1 MRAGV
6 EGLRDIL
13 QAQPLTQ
20 SDTGDELFRLHGQLI
35 MPFIGLRTALP
46 PLLST
51 CV

>member
-20 SDTGDELFRLHGQLI
+20 SDTVIPVTNYFAFMVNL
-35 MPFIGLRTALP
+35 
-46 PLLST
+46 
-51 CV
+51 